1 MAEPTIIRCANCG
14 KSNRVRPAPRGVPQC
29 ANCHQKLPWLVD
41 ADGQSF
47 EAETRA
53 SVPVLV
59 DFWAPWCGPCRM
71 VSPALESIARKRA
84 GRVKVVKV
92 NTDAEPMLARQFQVQ
107 AIPLLMLMR
116 DGAEVERRVG
126 AAPER
131 QLSEWLESH

>member
-1 MAEPTIIRCANCG
+1 MTATA
-14 KSNRVRPAPRGVPQC
+14 RGVPQC

-53 SVPVLV
+53 SVPVLI

-92 NTDAEPMLARQFQVQ
+92 NTDAEPMLARRFQVQ
-107 AIPLLMLMR
+107 GIPLIVLMR
-116 DGAEVERRVG
+116 DGAEIDRRVG

-131 QLSEWLESH
+131 QLSEWLELHLTAADA